1 MYSVQ
6 VLCDTL
12 LHYSILPIYLF
23 FYYDVHH
30 VHYCTSQ
37 YSDSA
42 RRSKTSL
49 FTGATYRCWIPVDR
63 AALQKD

>member
-37 YSDSA
+37 YSDSP

-49 FTGATYRCWIPVDR
+49 FTGATY
-63 AALQKD
+63 